1 MALVIVAV
9 AGCSTAIHA
18 PPGPGPGI
26 VHQVRAG
33 ETLYRIAK
41 AYGVSAR
48 ELVHVNDLATPD
60 RLEVGQRLFIPGG
73 KQVLPVT
80 IITPKDA
87 VPDVPTPPDLPR
99 GVGVFV
105 WPLASGIVTSP
116 FGPRGR
122 GFHDGIDITARP
134 GSAVHAACD
143 GVVLYA
149 DVLRGYGNV
158 VIVQHAGGYA
168 TVYAHNEENLVHAGD
183 HVHQGDT
190 IARLGRSGRT
200 SEPSLHFEIRK
211 DNIARN
217 PIYFLPGQTPVL
229 ETAQHAKDKPT

>member
-1 MALVIVAV
+1 MVLVIVV
-9 AGCSTAIHA
+9 AGGCGA
-18 PPGPGPGI
+18 PIQTSKGRGPGI

-33 ETLYRIAK
+33 ENLYRIGK
-41 AYGVSAR
+41 AYGVSPQQ
-48 ELVHVNDLATPD
+48 LGQLNDLAAPD
-60 RLEVGQRLFIPGG
+60 RLAIGQRLFIPGG
-73 KQVLPVT
+73 TQVLPVT
-80 IITPKDA
+80 IITPKEALPDA
-87 VPDVPTPPDLPR
+87 PTPQEFPR

-105 WPLASGIVTSP
+105 WPLASGLITSP

-122 GFHDGIDITARP
+122 GFHDGIDITAPP

-143 GVVLYA
+143 GDVLYA

-183 HVHQGDT
+183 HVHRGDT

-200 SEPSLHFEIRK
+200 SEPNLHFEIRK
-211 DNIARN
+211 DNVARN
-217 PIYFLPGQTPVL
+217 PIYFLPGRRPAQ
-229 ETAQHAKDKPT
+229 ETAQRAKDKPT